1 MAGRPKKTET
11 AVKKTETNKDDMLL
25 ALSKQVEE
33 MNKKLLELSEE
44 NKALKE
50 NRNFD
55 SEEETE
61 EINADTDI
69 PVISMCVGK
78 LVISTLGN
86 GQGTVYEFSEFGEIQ
101 DIPFGDLREI
111 VKNKSYFAKGGAYYI
126 ANENAVK
133 KLRLTRDYENI
144 ISNKMFETLLA
155 QNASVVVEAYKTAPE
170 LQKEQVVS
178 LIEEKIANGVEI
190 DGNILIK
197 IGKLC
202 GKDFMKEAEE
212 DEE

>member
-25 ALSKQVEE
+25 ALSKQIEE

-50 NRNFD
+50 NTTKETQA
-55 SEEETE
+55 EELNSDTE
-61 EINADTDI
+61 I
-69 PVISMCVGK
+69 PVVSMCVGK

-86 GQGTVYEFSEFGEIQ
+86 GLGNIYRFEKFGEIQ
-101 DIPFGDLREI
+101 DIPFGDLKEI
-111 VKNKSYFAKGGAYYI
+111 VKNKSYFAKEGAFYI
-126 ANENAVK
+126 ANEEAVK
-133 KLRLTRDYENI
+133 KLRLTRDYEHI
-144 ISNKMFETLLA
+144 ISNKMFETLLN
-155 QNASVVVEAYKTAPE
+155 QNAEVVVEAYKTAPD
-170 LQKEQVVS
+170 LQKSQVIS
-178 LIEEKIANGVEI
+178 LIEDKLASGADI

-202 GKDFMKEAEE
+202 GKSFIKNE

>member
-25 ALSKQVEE
+25 ALSKQIEE

-50 NRNFD
+50 NTTKETQA
-55 SEEETE
+55 EELNSDTE
-61 EINADTDI
+61 I
-69 PVISMCVGK
+69 PVVSMCVGK

-86 GQGTVYEFSEFGEIQ
+86 GLGNIYRFEKFGEIQ
-101 DIPFGDLREI
+101 DIPFGDLKEI
-111 VKNKSYFAKGGAYYI
+111 VKNKPYFAKEGAFYI
-126 ANENAVK
+126 ANEEAVK

-144 ISNKMFETLLA
+144 ISNKMFETLLN
-155 QNASVVVEAYKTAPE
+155 QNAEVVVEAYKTAPD
-170 LQKEQVVS
+170 LQKSQVVS
-178 LIEEKIANGVEI
+178 LIEDKLASGADI

-202 GKDFMKEAEE
+202 GKSFIKNEE
-212 DEE
+212 E

>member
-11 AVKKTETNKDDMLL
+11 TVKKTETNKDDMFL
-25 ALSKQVEE
+25 ALSKQIEE
-33 MNKKLLELSEE
+33 LNKKLLELSEE
-44 NKALKE
+44 NKTLKE
-50 NRNFD
+50 SKISD
-55 SEEETE
+55 IEETE
-61 EINADTDI
+61 EINAETDI
-69 PVISMCVGK
+69 PVVSMCIGK

-86 GQGTVYEFSEFGEIQ
+86 GQGTVYEFSEFGEVQ
-101 DIPFGDLREI
+101 DIPFGDLKDI
-111 VKNKSYFAKGGAYYI
+111 VKNKPHFAKGGAYYI

-144 ISNKMFETLLA
+144 ISDKMFETLLA

-202 GKDFMKEAEE
+202 GKDFMKEVEE